1 MDLATENYYVIDEA
15 DLLKYLPSDLINELF
30 KGGDPADIAAAEAA
44 SAVNELSDYQS
55 PSLAASASDLH
66 STSGDSS
73 VFESFEDIVAG
84 DNAVCMSPSRAD
96 ADAKL
101 IQSNVAFD
109 FKQLNIYLSEM
120 FTHDGDFIGE
130 TTKTL

>member
-30 KGGDPADIAAAEAA
+30 KGDDPADIAAAEAA

-55 PSLAASASDLH
+55 PSLVASASDLH
-66 STSGDSS
+66 STSSDSS
-73 VFESFEDIVAG
+73 DFESFEDTVAG
-84 DNAVCMSPSRAD
+84 ENAVCMSPSRTD

-101 IQSNVAFD
+101 IQCNVAFD